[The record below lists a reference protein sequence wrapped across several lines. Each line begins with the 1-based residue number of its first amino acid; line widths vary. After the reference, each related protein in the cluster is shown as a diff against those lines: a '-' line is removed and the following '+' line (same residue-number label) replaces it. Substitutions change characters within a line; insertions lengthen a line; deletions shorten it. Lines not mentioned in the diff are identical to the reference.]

1 MLELEVKP
9 ERSVSSGR
17 WEFILG
23 KGSVTDHRLSCYA
36 PSLRNAAGAGYTD
49 TESGL

>member
-17 WEFILG
+17 WELTLG
-23 KGSVTDHRLSCYA
+23 TQPIAVL
-36 PSLRNAAGAGYTD
+36 
-49 TESGL
+49 